1 MAALLL
7 ALHDVVTE
15 YYAASLRPCMYVCAQ
30 DDYHPSWM
38 YSSSPGC
45 RDPGFP
51 RPAGCANETSGL
63 WVYPGAYTSRSVWRW
78 FDDDDDMRC
87 VTADCMQSTKRP
99 YSRS

>member
-63 WVYPGAYTSRSVWRW
+63 WVYPGAYTSSQCG
-78 FDDDDDMRC
+78 DGSMMMMMIIC
-87 VTADCMQSTKRP
+87 VV
-99 YSRS
+99 